1 MVAPFDVP
9 GRLAQGRA
17 AVDTVSQ
24 YVWASHQVGYQHP
37 DLTVHAA
44 QLRDWYGAEDGVNLS
59 ALQQDCAALDAAV
72 RAADEALAVQER
84 ALSALSDA
92 WQGAGAR
99 ASRDFLHRHG
109 VASADVARAVRT
121 AAEAL
126 RRVGEQVWR
135 AVDTKVDKVV
145 AVEKDVGA
153 ARAEW
158 LAASATVISGVGDR
172 AAASELVETAVKPF
186 VDSRIR
192 TDWLSAV
199 QAASAAIADAPMPP
213 TVAPPRA
220 PSVRT
225 RNGGVQR
232 YGEAGVRQVLGA
244 RFVRE
249 EPYEPPTRFS

>member
-17 AVDTVSQ
+17 AVETVSQ

-44 QLRDWYGAEDGVNLS
+44 QLRDWYGTEDGMNLS

-72 RAADEALAVQER
+72 RAADEAVAVQER
-84 ALSALSDA
+84 QQDALSDA
-92 WQGAGAR
+92 WQGAGAQ
-99 ASRDFLHRHG
+99 ASQDFLHRHG
-109 VASADVARAVRT
+109 VASADVTQAVRT

-126 RRVGEQVWR
+126 RRVGEQVWG
-135 AVDTKVDKVV
+135 AVDAKVDKVV
-145 AVEKDVGA
+145 AVEADVGA
-153 ARAEW
+153 ARADW

-199 QAASAAIADAPMPP
+199 QAASAAIADAYQGGAAEIRAASHAAFAIPGDLGPA
-213 TVAPPRA
+213 APP
-220 PSVRT
+220 
-225 RNGGVQR
+225 
-232 YGEAGVRQVLGA
+232 
-244 RFVRE
+244 
-249 EPYEPPTRFS
+249 PPRHEVADVA